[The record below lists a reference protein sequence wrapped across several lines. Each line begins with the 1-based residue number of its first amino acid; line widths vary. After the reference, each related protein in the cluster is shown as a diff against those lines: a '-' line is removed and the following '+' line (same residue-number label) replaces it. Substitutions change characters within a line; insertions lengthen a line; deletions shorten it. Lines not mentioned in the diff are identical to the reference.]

1 MSLNAVKHGVTA
13 SLNERDVDAWVD
25 AITSSGAL
33 APRESH
39 EAVALAEAEVRVRAA
54 QAYWRRAVAEVAKE
68 FEDTESGQQFEAMM
82 AQIRGLSDMTGEP
95 LDGEGLRLLK
105 AIERAADRS
114 NKGPSKEL
122 RLASRYLSEAFSARA
137 RRFEDWVACLYAF
150 SRNEEISPKG

>member
-1 MSLNAVKHGVTA
+1 MSLNAFKHGVTA

-25 AITSSGAL
+25 AITSRGAL
-33 APRESH
+33 APRESQ

-54 QAYWRRAVAEVAKE
+54 QAYWRRAVAEVAKD
-68 FEDTESGQQFEAMM
+68 FEDTENGQKFEAMM

-105 AIERAADRS
+105 VIERTADRS
-114 NKGPSKEL
+114 NNGRSRDL

-137 RRFEDWVACLYAF
+137 RRLNEWVECVSAF
-150 SRNEEISPKG
+150 SRNEKISPRG